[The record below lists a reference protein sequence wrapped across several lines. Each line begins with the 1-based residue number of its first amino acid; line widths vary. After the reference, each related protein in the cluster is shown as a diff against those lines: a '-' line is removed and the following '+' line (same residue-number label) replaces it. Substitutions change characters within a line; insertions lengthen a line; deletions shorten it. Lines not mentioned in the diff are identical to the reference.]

1 MKKLI
6 LFILL
11 FTLSMLNAENNS
23 NEKMPKEC
31 KQKIYCSQMTS
42 CEEAKHYLKL
52 CGKYAKMDGNHDGV
66 PCERQWCG
74 SK

>member
-1 MKKLI
+1 MKNLI
-6 LFILL
+6 LLTIL
-11 FTLSMLNAENNS
+11 MLTITNANNNS

-31 KQKIYCSQMTS
+31 KQKRYCSQMTS
-42 CEEAKHYLKL
+42 CAEAKHYLKL
-52 CGKYAKMDGNHDGV
+52 CGKHARMDGDKDGV

>member
-1 MKKLI
+1 MKKLSLLMMLI
-6 LFILL
+6 L
-11 FTLSMLNAENNS
+11 SVSLNAKDES
-23 NEKMPKEC
+23 KTKMPKEC

-52 CGKYAKMDGNHDGV
+52 CGKYAKMDGNNDGI

>member
-1 MKKLI
+1 MKNLI
-6 LFILL
+6 LLTILIL
-11 FTLSMLNAENNS
+11 TITNANNNS

-31 KQKIYCSQMTS
+31 KQKRYCSQMTS
-42 CEEAKHYLKL
+42 CAEAKYYLKL
-52 CGKYAKMDGNHDGV
+52 CGKYARMDGDKDGV